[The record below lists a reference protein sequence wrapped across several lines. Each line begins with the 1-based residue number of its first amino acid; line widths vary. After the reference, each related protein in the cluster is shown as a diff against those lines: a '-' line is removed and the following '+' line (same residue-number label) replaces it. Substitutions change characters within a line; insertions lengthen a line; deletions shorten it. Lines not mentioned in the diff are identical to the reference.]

1 MPEYIHENIFDDTH
15 LEAYFSV
22 IEHNDYY
29 VPAHWHNHAEI
40 ILVSAGKLSASI
52 SSRRFELTQG
62 DMLVVGAQ
70 EIHSTCTD
78 GSTSYILLQ
87 ISHDLLKRSMPDF
100 DIIRFREYYGAGQ
113 GESMKNYLRE
123 MQNVH
128 AAKEYGYQLK
138 FSALL
143 YELMYLLYKDAERLN
158 AQDKSRADRDI
169 KRVEQVIR
177 FVKRNYARHIS
188 VSDAAAEVSIS
199 PEYFCRIFKAHTGQ
213 TFLEYVNSVRMV
225 HFYNDL
231 MSSGDTVTKLMEKNG
246 ITNYKVFLRVFR
258 RTYGAPPQKLRKTLQ
273 KNI

>member
-15 LEAYFSV
+15 LESYFSV

-40 ILVSAGKLSASI
+40 LLITAGTLSASI
-52 SSRRFELTQG
+52 SSRKFELSQG
-62 DMLVVGAQ
+62 DMLVVGPQ
-70 EIHSTCTD
+70 DIHSTGSD

-87 ISHDLLKRSMPDF
+87 ISYELLKRSMPDF
-100 DIIRFREYYGAGQ
+100 DIIRFREYYGAEQGGQ
-113 GESMKNYLRE
+113 MKKYLGE
-123 MQNVH
+123 MQRIH
-128 AAKEYGYQLK
+128 AAKEDGYQLK

-143 YELMYLLYKDAERLN
+143 YELMYLLYKDAERLT
-158 AQDKSRADRDI
+158 AQDKNRTTRDI
-169 KRVEQVIR
+169 KRVEQVMR
-177 FVKRNYARHIS
+177 YVKQNYAQHIS

-225 HFYNDL
+225 YFYNDL
-231 MSSGDTVTKLMEKNG
+231 MTSEDTVTKLMEKNG

-258 RTYGAPPQKLRKTLQ
+258 RTYGAPPQRLRKTLQ
-273 KNI
+273 EK

>member
-1 MPEYIHENIFDDTH
+1 MAEYIHENIFDDTH

-40 ILVSAGKLSASI
+40 LLITAGALSVSI
-52 SSRRFELTQG
+52 SSRKFELTQG
-62 DMLVVGAQ
+62 DMLIVGAQ
-70 EIHSTCTD
+70 EIHSTQAE

-87 ISHDLLKRSMPDF
+87 ISHDVLKRSMPDF
-100 DIIRFREYYGAGQ
+100 DIIRFREYYGGEQGGQ
-113 GESMKNYLRE
+113 MKKYLAE
-123 MQNVH
+123 MQSVH
-128 AAKEYGYQLK
+128 AAKEDGYQLK

-143 YELMYLLYKDAERLN
+143 YELMYLLYKDAERLT

-177 FVKRNYARHIS
+177 FVKQNYAQHLS

-231 MSSGDTVTKLMEKNG
+231 MSSGETVTKLMEKNG

-258 RTYGAPPQKLRKTLQ
+258 KTYGAPPQRLRKTMQ
-273 KNI
+273 KN